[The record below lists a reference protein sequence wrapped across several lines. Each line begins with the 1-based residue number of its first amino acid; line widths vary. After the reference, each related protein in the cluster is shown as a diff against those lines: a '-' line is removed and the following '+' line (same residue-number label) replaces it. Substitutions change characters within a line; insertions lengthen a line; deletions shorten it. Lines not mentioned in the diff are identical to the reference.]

1 MNYRY
6 VWSTSVF
13 VFLIAITLGYQNC
26 NNKKFGNTSGSPI
39 LGSTMNSID
48 GDGDTDGTV
57 IVNSCTANETLCPDF
72 IKVKFYAYD
81 KDLNREPIGEVLAD
95 RVLGTNGETQYKFSF
110 TVPKKYACFK
120 IKAFAVEPVTQ
131 IEYEIAYS
139 PTFKSSSFEEKCDD
153 GPDDPI
159 VVGDPLVDITDV
171 QKEGR
176 LVQIGGKCG
185 VSATVSAP
193 LDFSGDISTLIDK
206 RESCPT
212 GVFKHCNLINKYQND
227 NSVVGKQVLNGKTAT
242 DSVMVKWDSL
252 PIKVITFDS
261 FVVDADQKNITITG
275 KCNPTDIIHLT
286 AYGASGTSTTVT
298 CTASGTY
305 SKKAPLL
312 IPSLKDKG
320 RAVTGIGKNS
330 AIAGGNS
337 PEIIYDPDKNLQP
350 ACAITA
356 VVPNANI
363 CTKQAAAFKGTC
375 MASLPVHV
383 SVNGQEQVI
392 GYCSTSGTFDIKN
405 VLLQDVGA
413 SNVIQIRQVTPYGKS
428 CSDSRTVTS
437 F

>member
-275 KCNPTDIIHLT
+275 YCNPTDTVKLS
-286 AYGASGTSTTVT
+286 AYGGSTNASTV

-305 SKKAPLL
+305 SVKAPIL

-320 RAVTGIGKNS
+320 REVAGFGENSLAV
-330 AIAGGNS
+330 GGNT
-337 PEIIYDPDKNLQP
+337 PIITYDPDKNVEP
-350 ACAITA
+350 VCALTA
-356 VVPNANI
+356 TVANATMCTQQAGVVSGT
-363 CTKQAAAFKGTC
+363 CTKG
-375 MASLPVHV
+375 LPVHV
-383 SVNGQEQVI
+383 LVNGVAQNI
-392 GYCSTSGTFDIKN
+392 GYCSSSGTFSVKN
-405 VLLQDVGA
+405 VLLSEVGI
-413 SNVIQIRQVTPYGKS
+413 SNTITIEQKNPYGKK
-428 CSDSRTVTS
+428 CSSAKTLMN